1 MPILSLLIFA
11 LLAFPSQRD
20 CSCRKALDSDRPNG
34 ANEVVEYRGRT
45 VKRIAGRIFEPN
57 DTPAADVVVELYDL
71 SGVDHNLGC
80 YEIVGLHPRRLACVT
95 DSNGA
100 FCFSDLPSGKYL
112 LRAGTRTPN
121 GMNEVYARV
130 TVDRR
135 WLTGL
140 LRRSKPVNLTLT
152 LGT

>member
-1 MPILSLLIFA
+1 MPIVSLLIIA

-20 CSCRKALDSDRPNG
+20 CSCRNALDSDRPNG
-34 ANEVVEYRGRT
+34 ANEVVEFRGQT
-45 VKRIAGRIFEPN
+45 VKRVAGQIFKPN
-57 DTPAADVVVELYDL
+57 DNPATDVVVELYDL
-71 SGVDHNLGC
+71 SGVDPNLAS

-95 DSNGA
+95 DTTGA
-100 FCFSDLPSGKYL
+100 FCFSDLPTGKYL

-121 GMNEVYARV
+121 GMNELYARV

-140 LRRSKPVNLTLT
+140 LRRSKPINLTLT